1 MILLNLKEKRKN
13 MITSHS
19 FLKDIIL
26 IIIHFIT
33 KKRFKIYLATYA
45 VFHNFRFIPM
55 KSYENII
62 I

>member
-1 MILLNLKEKRKN
+1 

-19 FLKDIIL
+19 FLKDIIYYTFYHEKRYK
-26 IIIHFIT
+26 IHF
-33 KKRFKIYLATYA
+33 ATYA
-45 VFHNFRFIPM
+45 VFKNFKFISM